1 MSQDNVTHEQIRK
14 DTQKYKATE
23 NGIWTDS
30 KWRDFSLAFRK
41 PKKRMKRLL
50 DILSAFLGGI
60 LTHPQG
66 WEFALLNPTNLHLK
80 GFGWSLVEWG
90 LWRHASLESRWDI
103 SCSST
108 VFYFLLFFRF
118 VGVDLFFVCLFCLLC
133 ALSVALFFRFSFCF
147 CFFFRFVLIIF
158 VLYYSLCCCLFCVCL
173 FCFCLLCALNVA
185 VFVFFAFRFA
195 FVFLRLVLVLII
207 FSFLLFLRFA
217 SVLFFLFSFWSFL
230 FLVLVLLFFRINVD
244 FFLEFPSSFPDVDR

>member
-90 LWRHASLESRWDI
+90 CDVTRRWKVVG
-103 SCSST
+103 T
-108 VFYFLLFFRF
+108 YPALRRFYFLFYFFRF

-147 CFFFRFVLIIF
+147 CFFFRFVLLFFFIF
-158 VLYYSLCCCLFCVCL
+158 RFVVVDFVFVCFVFVYCVLWMLLCFFRFS
-173 FCFCLLCALNVA
+173 FCFCI
-185 VFVFFAFRFA
+185 FTFDFGFDFFSSFCFC
-195 FVFLRLVLVLII
+195 FIFSLFVLII
-207 FSFLLFLRFA
+207 SFLGVSFA
-217 SVLFFLFSFWSFL
+217 FFQ
-230 FLVLVLLFFRINVD
+230 D
-244 FFLEFPSSFPDVDR
+244 

>member
-90 LWRHASLESRWDI
+90 CDVTRRWKVVG
-103 SCSST
+103 T
-108 VFYFLLFFRF
+108 YPALRRFFFLLFFRF

-147 CFFFRFVLIIF
+147 CFFFRFVLIIIF
-158 VLYYSLCCCLFCVCL
+158 LYFSFCCCWFCVCL

-185 VFVFFAFRFA
+185 LFFSLFVLLLYFYVWFWFWFFFFVLLLFYFFSFRFDH
-195 FVFLRLVLVLII
+195 F
-207 FSFLLFLRFA
+207 FS
-217 SVLFFLFSFWSFL
+217 WC
-230 FLVLVLLFFRINVD
+230 
-244 FFLEFPSSFPDVDR
+244 